1 MRLQRLIVG
10 ALAVCLIVASTS
22 PAPAQP
28 AAPAPATEAPRARI
42 AIDETLAAPAALLTG
57 PRPAGSVPLAA
68 RLSVTLDA
76 LRDAATI
83 DAIDARA
90 TALLA
95 RDVSLWIAVES
106 PTPAAADLDAW
117 AASVNALVTRLRTR
131 LAWLEI
137 AFTSA
142 GEPRLAAFALKR
154 ASVDLHSAAPAARL
168 LAGGVP
174 VGDTAW
180 LDAVYGEDVATYLD
194 GLAAPF
200 KAGVAGRARR
210 RLEARR
216 RSDRCVERAAR
227 RRLDGRR
234 RFRARPTGGRRC
246 AGIVPGRAG
255 AICAAAWPR
264 SPASAT

>member
-1 MRLQRLIVG
+1 MRLQRLIVR
-10 ALAVCLIVASTS
+10 ALAACLVVASTS
-22 PAPAQP
+22 SSAAQP
-28 AAPAPATEAPRARI
+28 AAPAAATEAPRARI

-95 RDVSLWIAVES
+95 RDVSLWLAVES

-168 LAGGVP
+168 LAGGLP
-174 VGDTAW
+174 VGDAAW
-180 LDAVYGEDVATYLD
+180 LDRVYGEDVASYLD
-194 GLAAPF
+194 GLAA
-200 KAGVAGRARR
+200 AVQDGRQGRARCR
-210 RLEARR
+210 REARSRSQRCLERHADR
-216 RSDRCVERAAR
+216 RMAGR
-227 RRLDGRR
+227 RRLRAGSPGRR
-234 RFRARPTGGRRC
+234 YC
-246 AGIVPGRAG
+246 AGILPGRARCT
-255 AICAAAWPR
+255 CAAAWPR
-264 SPASAT
+264 SQVSAT

>member
-1 MRLQRLIVG
+1 M
-10 ALAVCLIVASTS
+10 
-22 PAPAQP
+22 
-28 AAPAPATEAPRARI
+28 
-42 AIDETLAAPAALLTG
+42 
-57 PRPAGSVPLAA
+57 PLAA

-117 AASVNALVTRLRTR
+117 AASVNALITRLRTR

-168 LAGGVP
+168 LAGGSP
-174 VGDTAW
+174 VGDAAW
-180 LDAVYGEDVATYLD
+180 LDRVYGEDVASYLD
-194 GLAAPF
+194 GLAAPS
-200 KAGVAGRARR
+200 KAGVKTALDAVAKHDPGASVAWTAPPIVEWQDVVDFELVRA
-210 RLEARR
+210 
-216 RSDRCVERAAR
+216 
-227 RRLDGRR
+227 
-234 RFRARPTGGRRC
+234 GGRRC
-246 AGIVPGRAG
+246 AGILPGRARAPAPRPG
-255 AICAAAWPR
+255 RALRHQRPDRAAMSSGSSPR
-264 SPASAT
+264 RRRSR